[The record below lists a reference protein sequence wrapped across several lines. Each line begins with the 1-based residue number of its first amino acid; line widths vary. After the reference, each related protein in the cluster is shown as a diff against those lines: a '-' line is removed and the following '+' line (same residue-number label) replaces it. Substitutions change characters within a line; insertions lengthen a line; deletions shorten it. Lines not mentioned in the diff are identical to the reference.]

1 MIYSISIILILL
13 LFLLLFI
20 LYRTLTKPNFT
31 LDIKN
36 DTPISQDGTE
46 NWNRTY
52 VFSNKG
58 GTIVNVKVTPHMIV
72 DFNIS
77 RYTDDTVQQGHYSQE
92 ISNYFPDS
100 YFFDNLTGIV
110 EIPEENGNLLRDY
123 LHAVSAVLNEND
135 MELTSYA
142 LQMYL
147 DISYTDRFGMKHSS
161 VYDMENNYNFI
172 LYNTQ
177 NDTEGTDDSHT
188 ERYLEDI
195 DLFERSKMPQAIC
208 YAPVY
213 EGTESETAQHVIGYL
228 FEDIENVLTNEES
241 IDYETGKMLID
252 TSIAYSINN
261 TDNFLIGYHV
271 LHKHCSKN

>member
-13 LFLLLFI
+13 LFLLLFV

-36 DTPISQDGTE
+36 DTPVSRDGTE

-92 ISNYFPDS
+92 ISNYFPDN
-100 YFFDNLTGIV
+100 YYFDNLTGIV

-177 NDTEGTDDSHT
+177 DDTEETGASST
-188 ERYLEDI
+188 ERYLKDI
-195 DLFERSKMPQAIC
+195 DLFEHPEITEALC
-208 YAPVY
+208 NGPVY
-213 EGTESETAQHVIGYL
+213 EGMESEMAQNVVGYL
-228 FEDIENVLTNEES
+228 LEDIENVLTNETL
-241 IDYETGKMLID
+241 IDHETGAVRID
-252 TSIAYSINN
+252 SSAEYFITN
-261 TDNFLIGYHV
+261 TDNLMIGYHIP
-271 LHKHCSKN
+271 HRHCSKN